1 MTSTYFWILALA
13 TAAAPAERWAVVDP
27 QGVMRWRDDQAEVAL
42 FGVNYYAPFSV
53 DHEGLSTLGE
63 DHRRT
68 IERDVAHFQR
78 LGLDAIRLHVF
89 DRQISDTEGKLVANE
104 HLDLFDYLV
113 FCCRERGIYTVLT
126 PIAWWPFHVGNR
138 GFSSRFSMP
147 EMTSQPEA
155 RRAQETYLR
164 QFLQHVNPYTK
175 RAYKDE
181 PAVVA
186 IELINEP
193 LYAPDTS
200 VTQVRQYIDDL
211 AAAVRSTGAPQPI
224 FYNGWADNE
233 SAVAESSIEGCTFG
247 WYPTGLVS
255 GGCLRG
261 NYLSAVDDYSRMR
274 LPCLEHKAKIVYE
287 FDAADVPG
295 RVMYPAMARAFRSG
309 GAQIACQFQY
319 DPTPLAA
326 YNYGWQTHYLN
337 LVYAPGKTL
346 SFAIAAEAFRRT
358 PRLARFGAYPD
369 NTTFGPFRLDFAR
382 DLSVL
387 ATDEAFLNAN
397 ATDERP
403 PTPERLQRI
412 AGCGRSPLVEYDG
425 TGAYFLDR
433 LADGLWRLEV
443 YPDTVWVGDPHAATS
458 LQREVSRVLWTS
470 REIAVRLP
478 DLGDQF
484 RVRRLAPEPDQG
496 EPATVTAGRW
506 QVEPGAYV
514 LARTGVEL
522 PATVATD
529 WYAPRPRNNE
539 LAVWL
544 RVPDR
549 WRQGY
554 DVPVQATIASP
565 DVHSVRFHWADSQAV
580 TLEPAGPY
588 EYRGVVPGAA
598 LRPGQCLASLEVQ
611 TAGGVHWFPP
621 GAGEPT
627 SRGEPRVVWQ
637 AEATA
642 PAPQAHGAPGV
653 VAELAAGPA
662 LSLTSPGFAADSAV
676 GARVAVAPLAAAD
689 GDVNDYDTLLVRARA
704 VEPETDAFELGL
716 IQRGGAAFGTTVPL
730 WSDWYDVVV
739 RLDELRPLW
748 GTPPGAA
755 QVTELNELSF
765 IFGAWL
771 YGRNHSLPHGF
782 QVQRVSL
789 AHSRRGWPVD
799 IVPPDAPFAVFRVD
813 ARPIRVEG
821 QAERQQMTVRGGQPG
836 SRALRVATSSF
847 GRAPSCLSFR
857 QVVPEGLDPRRV
869 PLESCRTMR
878 IRARGTTPDT
888 NRLEVVLLERD
899 AAPWGTV
906 IELSDRWQEIE
917 VPLDRLRFFDH
928 WAHPENRGRPAD
940 RFHPENVESVSFCF
954 GAWLYGDRAAQ
965 SHGIEVQEVV
975 LVPDAGP
982 P

>member
-1 MTSTYFWILALA
+1 MTLACFAVLALA
-13 TAAAPAERWAVVDP
+13 ISAAPAERWAVVDP
-27 QGVMRWRDDQAEVAL
+27 QGVLRWRDDQAELAL

-53 DHEGLSTLGE
+53 DHEGLSALGE

-89 DRQISDTEGKLVANE
+89 DRQISDTEGNLVANE

-126 PIAWWPFHVGNR
+126 PIAWWPYHIGNR
-138 GFSSRFSMP
+138 GFSARFSMP
-147 EMTSQPEA
+147 EMTSRLDA

-164 QFLQHVNPYTK
+164 QFLQHVNPYTR

-193 LYAPDTS
+193 LYEPETS

-224 FYNGWADNE
+224 FYNGWADKE

-261 NYLSAVDDYSRMR
+261 NYLSTVDDYPRMR

-358 PRLARFGAYPD
+358 PRLARSGTYPE
-369 NTTFGPFRLDFAR
+369 NLTFGPFRLDFAR

-387 ATDEAFLNAN
+387 ATDEAFLYAN
-397 ATDERP
+397 TTDERP
-403 PTPERLQRI
+403 PTPDRLQRI
-412 AGCGRSPLVEYDG
+412 AGCGCSPLVEYDG

-443 YPDTVWVGDPHAATS
+443 YPDAVWVGDPHAATS
-458 LQREVSRVLWTS
+458 LQREVSRVIWTAH
-470 REIAVRLP
+470 EMALRLP
-478 DLGDQF
+478 DLGERF
-484 RVRRLAPEPDQG
+484 HVRRIAPEPEQG
-496 EPATVTAGRW
+496 AAISVAAGRW

-514 LARTGVEL
+514 LARPEVEL
-522 PATVATD
+522 PATIATD
-529 WYAPRPRNNE
+529 WYAPRPPYPDV
-539 LAVWL
+539 AVWL

-549 WRQGY
+549 WRQGT

-565 DVHSVRFHWADSQAV
+565 DVTSVRFHWSDSLSV
-580 TLEPAGPY
+580 TLQPAGGY
-588 EYRGVVPGAA
+588 EYHGDVPGAA
-598 LRPGQCLASLEVQ
+598 LRPGECGAALEVQ
-611 TAGGVHWFPP
+611 TAAGTHWFPA
-621 GAGEPT
+621 GAGQPTRRREPQ
-627 SRGEPRVVWQ
+627 VVWQ
-637 AEATA
+637 ADAAA
-642 PAPQAHGAPGV
+642 PPPQVHGAPGA
-653 VAELAAGPA
+653 VAELVAGPA
-662 LSLTSPGFAADSAV
+662 LSLKASGFAAGSAA
-676 GARVAVAPLAAAD
+676 GARVAAAPLAA
-689 GDVNDYDTLLVRARA
+689 DVGTASEYDTLLVRARA
-704 VEPETDAFELGL
+704 TETATDAFELGL
-716 IQRGGAAFGTTVPL
+716 VQRGGAAYGTDVPL
-730 WSDWYDVVV
+730 WSEWHDIAIP
-739 RLDELRPLW
+739 LQELRPLW
-748 GTPPGAA
+748 STPPGAV
-755 QVTELNELSF
+755 QVPELGELSF

-771 YGRNHSLPHGF
+771 YGPNSGLPHGF

-789 AHSRRGWPVD
+789 AQSRRGWPVE
-799 IVPPDAPFAVFRVD
+799 ILPPDAPVAVFRVD
-813 ARPIRVEG
+813 SRPIRVEG
-821 QAERQQMTVRGGQPG
+821 QAERQQATVRGSRPG
-836 SRALRVATSSF
+836 SQALRVWTSQF
-847 GRAPSCLSFR
+847 GPAPNCLSFR
-857 QVVPEGLDPRRV
+857 QVSGGLEAWRSA
-869 PLESCRTMR
+869 LETCRTLR
-878 IRARGTTPDT
+878 ITARGTTPDT
-888 NRLEVVLLERD
+888 NRLEIVLLERD

-928 WAHPENRGRPAD
+928 WAHPDNRGGPAD

-954 GAWLYGDRAAQ
+954 GAWLFGDRAAQ
-965 SHGIEVQEVV
+965 PHGIEVQEVM
-975 LVPDAGP
+975 LVPDSGP